1 MKFLRYDSP
10 FMSFLRRA
18 TDYMCVGILWCIFSI
33 PVITGGAALTAALL
47 TAEIAI
53 RKEEG
58 HILKT
63 YWTWFRKEFKE
74 ATLLWLIRLPILC
87 LVAINTWLL
96 SGSTLLPLW
105 VKVLIYIVIAF
116 VFCWTQ
122 LWFGYLSKFED
133 KIKTVLSN
141 TLLIALSRV
150 GTCLLVSIVAVA
162 AVVVAVFLFFLM
174 PPLLV
179 LIPGTYLSIYGGMT
193 GKLFARYQHKDEPEN
208 DSECAETEESAVTQS
223 E

>member
-18 TDYMCVGILWCIFSI
+18 TDYMCVGILWCIFSV

-47 TAEIAI
+47 TAEISI

-74 ATLLWLIRLPILC
+74 ATLLWLIRLPVLC
-87 LVAINTWLL
+87 LVAINVWLL
-96 SGSTLLPLW
+96 PGDTLVPLW
-105 VKVLIYIVIAF
+105 LKVLIYIVITF

-133 KIKTVLSN
+133 KIKAVISN

-150 GTCLLVSIVAVA
+150 GTCLLVSIVAVV
-162 AVVVAVFLFFLM
+162 VVVAAVALFFLM

-179 LIPGTYLSIYGGMT
+179 LIPGAYLSIYGRMT
-193 GKLFARYQHKDEPEN
+193 GKLFARYQQKDEPEN
-208 DSECAETEESAVTQS
+208 DSEGTSTEESPLS
-223 E
+223 ETV